1 MVDRFVPDRTAR
13 SFRELDVY
21 QKTLK
26 ASVEITEKILPA
38 AAGFPLRDD
47 MIRCCL
53 SIPVLIADAHSRRF
67 EGRNDATVLLEDS
80 MAHCSRIAVYLD
92 QLKNIYGSVD
102 KVLCEDLIRGYE
114 NVRIRIFNLMRAW
127 KGEWKK

>member
-1 MVDRFVPDRTAR
+1 MADRFVPDRTAR

-38 AAGFPLRDD
+38 AAGFPLKDD
-47 MIRCCL
+47 LVKCCL

-67 EGRNDATVLLEDS
+67 EGRNDAVLLLEDS
-80 MAHCSRIAVYLD
+80 MAHCSRMAVYLD
-92 QLKNIYGSVD
+92 QLKNMYGGVD
-102 KVLCEDLIRGYE
+102 MVLCEDLINEYE
-114 NVRIRIFNLMRAW
+114 KARVRIFNLMRAW